1 MEKLQ
6 PRRSQRLAK
15 KVKTN
20 RQLSEQIESKPT
32 DVAPRK
38 NKQMPLHKTAKVLT
52 VDNTNNLFLFPDFPS
67 EVNLIILNYL
77 DSRSIFRSAEICK
90 RWLNNTKFVETL
102 NLNIGWKGTRYFVEW
117 IDEEDRDKI
126 NWERVEKFLAKFKP
140 FSIRSLSLDNQFFS
154 TNLHKGTRLFVNM

>member
-77 DSRSIFRSAEICK
+77 DSRSIFR
-90 RWLNNTKFVETL
+90 
-102 NLNIGWKGTRYFVEW
+102 
-117 IDEEDRDKI
+117 
-126 NWERVEKFLAKFKP
+126 
-140 FSIRSLSLDNQFFS
+140 
-154 TNLHKGTRLFVNM
+154 